1 MTTGWSLFV
10 IALVLINVI
19 GAVWMLQSL
28 SKRKASDEEQS
39 TTHVWDED
47 LTELNNPL
55 PRWWLGLYWIT
66 VIFSVVYV
74 IIYPGFGNFSGFAGW
89 TQTRQ
94 YENEIANA
102 DEYYGNIFAA
112 FADMPLQAMVDDAD
126 AVKLGRNLYA
136 NYCTTCHG
144 SDARGARG
152 FPNLRDGS
160 WLYGGSPEVIQASI
174 TNGRVGVMPAL
185 GAALGEQGTDEVVS
199 YVMSLSGRGGDDAAM
214 IATGQQKFAQIC
226 SACHGPTGT
235 GSPALGGAN
244 LTDDVW
250 LHGSTPE
257 DVRDVIVNGRVNQM
271 PAQGNLLNE
280 DRIRTLVA
288 YVLSLGPAE

>member
-10 IALVLINVI
+10 IAIVLINVI
-19 GAVWMLQSL
+19 GAVWMLQVL
-28 SKRKASDEEQS
+28 SRRDPAEQQQS
-39 TTHVWDED
+39 TTHVWDKD

-55 PRWWLGLYWIT
+55 PLWWLGLYWIT
-66 VIFSVVYV
+66 VIFSVAYLV
-74 IIYPGFGNFSGFAGW
+74 IYPGFGNFSGLAGW
-89 TQTRQ
+89 SQARQ

-102 DEYYGNIFAA
+102 DEHYGNIFAA
-112 FADMPLQAMVDDAD
+112 FADMPLQAMSRDAE

-152 FPNLRDGS
+152 FPNLRDGA
-160 WLYGGSPEVIQASI
+160 WLYGGSPEAIESTIA
-174 TNGRVGVMPAL
+174 NGRVGVMPAL
-185 GAALGEQGTDEVVS
+185 GPALGEQGTEEVVD
-199 YVMSLSGRGGDDAAM
+199 YVMSLSGRGDKSSDTLAGGKQKY
-214 IATGQQKFAQIC
+214 GQMCA
-226 SACHGPTGT
+226 ACHGPTGT
-235 GSPALGGAN
+235 GIAALGAPN

-250 LHGSTPE
+250 LHGGAAE
-257 DVRDVIVNGRVNQM
+257 DVRDVIKYGRVNEM
-271 PAQGNLLNE
+271 PAQRNLLNE